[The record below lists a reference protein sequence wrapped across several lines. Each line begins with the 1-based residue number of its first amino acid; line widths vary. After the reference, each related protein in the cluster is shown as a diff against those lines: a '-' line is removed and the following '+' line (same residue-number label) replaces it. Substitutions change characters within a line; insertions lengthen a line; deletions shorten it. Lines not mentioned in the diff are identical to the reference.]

1 MCCPPSGWQGRPS
14 AFGPTRDEA
23 VAAARQQIAE
33 RRKQEA
39 AQTSDSASESSKRAS
54 GSDQDS
60 DSMHEVSEKPKQ
72 ASVNADR
79 SPRQSFGARCRQKL
93 RKCLP

>member
-23 VAAARQQIAE
+23 LAAARQQIAE
-33 RRKQEA
+33 RKKQEA
-39 AQTSDSASESSKRAS
+39 AQTSQSASEFSKRAS

-60 DSMHEVSEKPKQ
+60 ESAHEVSEKTGQ

-79 SPRQSFGARCRQKL
+79 SPRQSFRTRCRQKL